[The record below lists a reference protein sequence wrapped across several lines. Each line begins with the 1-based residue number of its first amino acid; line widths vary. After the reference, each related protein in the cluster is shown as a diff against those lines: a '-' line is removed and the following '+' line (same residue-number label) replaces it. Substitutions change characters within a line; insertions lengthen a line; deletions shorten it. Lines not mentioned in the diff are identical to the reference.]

1 MKKLT
6 PAAAQDAELPA
17 KPGLGGQVL
26 ALRSS
31 SIFPQA
37 SDLPSSTFEIWTLCL
52 FVSGFSDGILKVYLL
67 LKMSGTLAGDKK
79 KKKENVRGKGQH
91 VKPETVEEQE
101 GIGSSNRSAALPCML
116 LTSSTTSAMSP
127 ENSEL
132 GFHGLRGNQRHTLP
146 SSTQMLRREIS
157 KPAWSGQVKRGIKG
171 RDSLH
176 RYVFLFFNTSFIY
189 F

>member
-1 MKKLT
+1 MELEGISGRIWPKLITLQMKKLT

-79 KKKENVRGKGQH
+79 KKKRKCQRERPTCETRNSRGAGRHRKQQPVSSAALH
-91 VKPETVEEQE
+91 VINKLNNQRYEPRKLRAGLSWAQGKPETH
-101 GIGSSNRSAALPCML
+101 SSFLHPNAQK
-116 LTSSTTSAMSP
+116 
-127 ENSEL
+127 
-132 GFHGLRGNQRHTLP
+132 GNQQT
-146 SSTQMLRREIS
+146 
-157 KPAWSGQVKRGIKG
+157 
-171 RDSLH
+171 SLV
-176 RYVFLFFNTSFIY
+176 RTG
-189 F
+189 